1 MKRPILFAGLPD
13 PLTAREES
21 VLRLMSTTMSTA
33 EIAAELSVSIHTVKS
48 HLASIYR
55 KLSVS
60 RRRQAVFRAR
70 ELELL

>member
-1 MKRPILFAGLPD
+1 M
-13 PLTAREES
+13 T
-21 VLRLMSTTMSTA
+21 TTMSTA
-33 EIAAELSVSIHTVKS
+33 EIAGELGVSVHTVKS

-55 KLSVS
+55 KLSVR

>member
-1 MKRPILFAGLPD
+1 VARSGHETLPD
-13 PLTAREES
+13 PLTSREEA
-21 VLRLMSTTMSTA
+21 VLRLMTTTMSTA
-33 EIAAELSVSIHTVKS
+33 EIATELGVSVHTVKS

>member
-1 MKRPILFAGLPD
+1 MDSDTRTSVPD
-13 PLTAREES
+13 PLTSREEA
-21 VLRLMSTTMSTA
+21 VLRLMSSTMSTA
-33 EIAAELSVSIHTVKS
+33 EIAAELGVSVHTVKS

-60 RRRQAVFRAR
+60 KRRQAVFRAR